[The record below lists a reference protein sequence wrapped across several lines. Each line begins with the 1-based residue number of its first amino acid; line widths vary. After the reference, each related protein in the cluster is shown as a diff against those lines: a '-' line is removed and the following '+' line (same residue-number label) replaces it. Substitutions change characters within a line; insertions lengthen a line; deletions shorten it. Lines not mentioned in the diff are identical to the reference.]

1 MPDSGWWVESAF
13 QSRIARD
20 FWLRWCSLATNPDAV
35 RQKLLLWICHE
46 FFGLESSW
54 TMLNHVEPCWT
65 FTARGTR
72 RNLLQLR
79 YVVPVGPVVAAF
91 RFGRHGLY
99 RPSCSTA
106 SLPEK
111 FWAAMIPT
119 VANLGVASH
128 GLQLKGLDRNATQ
141 IPGFRGNLQS
151 GDFCIARS
159 SYILYW
165 MELVIHV
172 NEKQNTF

>member
-1 MPDSGWWVESAF
+1 
-13 QSRIARD
+13 
-20 FWLRWCSLATNPDAV
+20 
-35 RQKLLLWICHE
+35 
-46 FFGLESSW
+46 
-54 TMLNHVEPCWT
+54 
-65 FTARGTR
+65 
-72 RNLLQLR
+72 
-79 YVVPVGPVVAAF
+79 
-91 RFGRHGLY
+91 
-99 RPSCSTA
+99 
-106 SLPEK
+106 
-111 FWAAMIPT
+111 MIPT

-172 NEKQNTF
+172 NEKQNTLKKKHRIQAISNLHLRGQDDVTIHSNKTLMVKRHCSCNLFFVFKDSVVPFPILLVPWLSN